1 MNSYRC
7 KAICVLVVL
16 ALTLTLFGC
25 VQKVPEVVVEG
36 EKTGTYY
43 FLAANNQDPF
53 YVPGVQGIT
62 DAANSVGMKSDF
74 VGPLDPDAK
83 AQIDTFEQLIASPE
97 TKGIFWYA
105 ADFKAGEPIVQEAIS
120 KGIPIVIGAADSPY
134 KTRSA
139 FVGYDNTV
147 LGNQAAEWAAK
158 LIDCK
163 GSVGTI
169 AVNGVNLDE
178 RTNAFNIH
186 IVEVCPDVEVYERA
200 TYDGSATSAAM
211 TIDAYM
217 VAHPDLSLLWF
228 ADGGAGA
235 QAQNWKEKQELGLKT
250 LFLAMDMPPATLQ
263 AVKDGVFVGSVGQDT
278 YTEAYWGIL
287 LLDELNK
294 GNRVPDTLYLSAIL
308 VDKDNVDQFIE

>member
-1 MNSYRC
+1 M
-7 KAICVLVVL
+7 KIKMLIVLLLIV
-16 ALTLTLFGC
+16 ALVGC
-25 VQKVPEVVVEG
+25 SSPIAPVVEAPTVA

-53 YVPGVQGIT
+53 YVPGVKGLT
-62 DAANSVGMKSDF
+62 DAANSVGMKSEF
-74 VGPLDPDAK
+74 VGPLDANPS
-83 AQIDTFEQLIASPE
+83 AQLKTFEELVASPE
-97 TKGIFWYA
+97 TKGVFWYA
-105 ADFKAGEPIVQEAIS
+105 ADFSAGEPIVQEAIS

-134 KTRSA
+134 KTRNA

-158 LIDCK
+158 LINCE
-163 GSVGTI
+163 GSVGSI
-169 AVNGVNLDE
+169 AVNGSNLDE
-178 RTNAFNIH
+178 RTSAFNVH
-186 IVEVCPDVEVYERA
+186 IVEVCPNVEVFERA
-200 TYDGSATSAAM
+200 THDGSAMSASA

-217 VAHPDLSLLWF
+217 VTHPDLSLLWF

-235 QAQNWKEKQELGLKT
+235 QAQNWKEKQAQGVKT

-278 YTEAYWGIL
+278 YTESYWGVL

-294 GNRVPDTLYLSAIL
+294 GHRVPDTLYLSAIL